1 MGPYLGVGAAMLLG
15 SAIMHALDAHAPVE
29 LPLLGALA
37 AWQLTF
43 LIVAPSA
50 QKPTGANPRV
60 SHSARLRHPRAEFF
74 PTSCAAVRRSR

>member
-15 SAIMHALDAHAPVE
+15 SVIMHALDAHAPVE

-43 LIVAPSA
+43 LIVAAP
-50 QKPTGANPRV
+50 GAKAN
-60 SHSARLRHPRAEFF
+60 
-74 PTSCAAVRRSR
+74 RR